1 MAEGSCLK
9 LVREVMSLVN
19 EFNQL
24 IFNTGSGSGSHIRDF
39 WTDKVNEM
47 LSYLQGVH
55 RYLLKDDR

>member
-1 MAEGSCLK
+1 M
-9 LVREVMSLVN
+9 VREVMSLVN